1 MKYKIIFSILFSILL
16 FSSCSRD
23 SNINSPSD
31 SDKLGGLLLKID
43 KENAPSN
50 VAVVTAKLSRTGF
63 QTITSSMNILS
74 DSSASLQL
82 SNIVVGTW
90 NLTVEALN
98 LQNVVV
104 YRGVTQVN
112 VLENLVSNISLVLNP
127 VSSGMGSISITVTW
141 GNSNPTPPSE
151 WIDYQN
157 NPLLSPQNSFETYG
171 VAQSY
176 VTEINNSFMMYYT
189 GVLEGARKN
198 ILLAQSSD
206 GISWTRHSNTPIIEP
221 TANSWDGLAVHAGPI
236 INVDGQYRMYYS
248 GYASS
253 SGQWGIGLA
262 YSNDGITW
270 TKQLEPVILGIPNSW
285 DYQIAAWSIQKIGNV
300 YYLYYGGK
308 SSNSV
313 MKIGIATSSDGL
325 IWTRL
330 NSNPILSPTQSW
342 ETSGVYQPS
351 VIKDGEIYKMVYF
364 NGASTCFGMA
374 TSTNGV
380 DWTKNINN
388 PIFTTQNTINNWATD
403 IAYPCVIKVGT
414 EYRIYYSGTKNTT
427 YKIGMTRKPIN

>member
-1 MKYKIIFSILFSILL
+1 MKYKIVFSILFSILL

-82 SNIVVGTW
+82 SNILVGTW

-141 GNSNPTPPSE
+141 GNSNPPTSSE

-157 NPLLSPQNSFETYG
+157 NPLLSPQNSFETFG

-198 ILLAQSSD
+198 VLLALSSD

-221 TANSWDGLAVHAGPI
+221 TANSWDALAVHAGPI

-248 GYASS
+248 GYASP

-262 YSNDGITW
+262 YSSDGITW
-270 TKQLEPVILGIPNSW
+270 RKQLEPVILGTPNSW
-285 DYQIAAWSIQKIGNV
+285 DFQIAAWSIQKIGNV
-300 YYLYYGGK
+300 YYIYYGGK

-351 VIKDGEIYKMVYF
+351 VIKDGEVYKMVYF
-364 NGASTCFGMA
+364 NGASTGFGMA

-388 PIFTTQNTINNWATD
+388 PIFTTQNTVNNWATD

-414 EYRIYYSGTKNTT
+414 EYRIYYSGTKNTI